1 MQEKQ
6 KNQELD
12 RAFLGHP
19 KPLFALSATELWERF
34 SFYGIRPLLVLF
46 MSATLLSGGLGMS
59 KEEAAAIAGI
69 FGGCIY
75 LAALPGGWIAD
86 NFLGQKRA
94 VFIGCILIALGHL
107 SIALSYF
114 NAPLF
119 FVGLA
124 LIVLG
129 TGLFKTCSS
138 VMVGM
143 MYDKNDPRRDSG
155 FTIFYM
161 GINIGGFLAPLVTGF
176 LQTEYGWHLG
186 FGAGG
191 IGMLIALVIFAFKA
205 VPDFKEFN
213 EKVGMDEAWDKATKY
228 NKNAPYFIAVFFVVL
243 VGVAIL
249 SISGAINLNPVA
261 IAKSMTMVILWC
273 AGLYFL
279 YLFFLTSLTKDE
291 KKNLV
296 LFVVLFFAAAVFW
309 SVFEQQ
315 YTTYNFFADRLTD
328 KMVFNYEIPTVWF
341 QSINSLFIILLAP
354 VIGAIWVYLAKKNL
368 ELSSLTKFSLGL
380 VGAGMGFLLMALA
393 TSSLLSNNGGA
404 ESATSA
410 IAAGNAALASP
421 WWLVVSLLF
430 LTLGELCL
438 SPVGLS
444 IMTKIAPKI
453 IKSQVMGLWFVSIS
467 VGNVLAG
474 LIGGHANEEN
484 LATLPDLF
492 YQCVWIL
499 FGVAV
504 VLLILKKF
512 IKKLEK

>member
-1 MQEKQ
+1 MQQDIQ
-6 KNQELD
+6 KINK
-12 RAFLGHP
+12 AFLGHP

-46 MSATLLSGGLGMS
+46 MTATLLSGGLGMS
-59 KEEAAAIAGI
+59 KEEASAIAGI

-86 NFLGQKRA
+86 NYLGQKRA
-94 VFIGCILIALGHL
+94 VFIGCVVIALGHL
-107 SIALSYF
+107 SIGLSYF
-114 NAPLF
+114 NTALF
-119 FVGLA
+119 FVGLG
-124 LIVLG
+124 LIVIG

-143 MYDKNDPRRDSG
+143 MYDKKDPRRDSG

-161 GINIGGFLAPLVTGF
+161 GINIGGFIAPLVTGF
-176 LQTEYGWHLG
+176 LQTQYGWHLG

-191 IGMLIALVIFAFKA
+191 IGMLIALLIFAFKA
-205 VPDFKEFN
+205 VPDFKEFD
-213 EKVGMDEAWDKATKY
+213 EKIGMDEAWDKATKY
-228 NKNAPYFIAVFFVVL
+228 NKNAPYFIAVFFIAL
-243 VGVAIL
+243 VGVVVL
-249 SISGAINLNPVA
+249 SMSGVINLNPVA

-273 AGLYFL
+273 AGFYFL
-279 YLFFLTSLTKDE
+279 YLFFLSSLTKDE
-291 KKNLV
+291 KKNLI
-296 LFVVLFFAAAVFW
+296 LFVILFFAAAVFW

-315 YTTYNFFADRLTD
+315 YTTYNFFADKLTD
-328 KMVFNYEIPTVWF
+328 KMVLGYEIPTVWF

-354 VIGAIWVYLAKKNL
+354 VVGAIWIFLAKRNY

-380 VGAGMGFLLMALA
+380 IGAGVGFLIMAFA
-393 TSSLLSNNGGA
+393 AGSIISNNGGV
-404 ESATSA
+404 ENATNAVASGSA
-410 IAAGNAALASP
+410 ILASP
-421 WWLVVSLLF
+421 WWIVVSFLF

-444 IMTKIAPKI
+444 IMTKIAPGA

-499 FGVAV
+499 FAVAA
-504 VLLILKKF
+504 VLLVFKNF
-512 IKKLEK
+512 VKKLEN